1 MVYCNLIRS
10 VYKKAPIIIG
20 GIEASLR
27 RLAHYDYW
35 SGKVKH
41 SILVDS
47 QADLISYGMGERSIV
62 EIADA
67 LASGI
72 DIKDITFIDGT
83 GGRPFMMQSGCRP
96 TTR

>member
-1 MVYCNLIRS
+1 M
-10 VYKKAPIIIG
+10 
-20 GIEASLR
+20 
-27 RLAHYDYW
+27 
-35 SGKVKH
+35 KH

-62 EIADA
+62 EIADS

-83 GGRPFMMQSGCRP
+83 VYKTCLLYTSR
-96 TTR
+96 

>member
-1 MVYCNLIRS
+1 M
-10 VYKKAPIIIG
+10 
-20 GIEASLR
+20 
-27 RLAHYDYW
+27 
-35 SGKVKH
+35 KH

-83 GGRPFMMQSGCRP
+83 VYKTDRREAVYDASGCRP